1 MVVAAAVVAA
11 AALVEAAVAALLA
24 HGKGT
29 ALVLLVAAMTT
40 APIPGSVLTA
50 LAVTKLPGEAWRNA
64 FKVEF

>member
-1 MVVAAAVVAA
+1 MVA

-29 ALVLLVAAMTT
+29 ASVPLVAVMTT

-50 LAVTKLPGEAWRNA
+50 LAVTKLLGESRRNP